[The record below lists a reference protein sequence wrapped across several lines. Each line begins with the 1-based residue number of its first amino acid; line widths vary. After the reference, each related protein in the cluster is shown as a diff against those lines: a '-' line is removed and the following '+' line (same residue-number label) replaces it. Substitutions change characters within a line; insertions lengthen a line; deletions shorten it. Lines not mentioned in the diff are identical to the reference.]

1 MQRNDEAP
9 SAPSAVAIEDPGK
22 REFLKTFGTVGLG
35 MGVGLGLP
43 AAGIVNVASA
53 ALPPSQAQNGWQR
66 RNRAFLKRMQAAL
79 GQQSSFQ
86 GGQQANGDENLPG
99 HIASHTKGLPHND
112 LGEVDPGAYNRLL
125 IAVNSGTS
133 QDLAAVPMGTP
144 GARLVQPR
152 MGFNYSLI
160 GQDAQG
166 WRIPPPPR
174 FASDEIAA
182 EMVECYWGALTRD
195 VPFVEYPSHPL
206 IAQAASDL
214 SMQPGYDGP
223 RPGGSI
229 DAQTL
234 FRSAL
239 PGTLEGPWLSQ
250 FFWMPVQQGAYSTPQ
265 VLTPP
270 LAGVDYSTSYADWLA
285 NMRGGGGGPTAAA
298 GTPRWICTSRD
309 LTRSLQ
315 LDVPLGFGYQHVML
329 ALIHLLRLGIPRNPG
344 LPIPPS
350 NEADGLNGQ
359 LWELVARCTLA
370 ALTPVFWQK
379 WQVHRRLRPEA
390 YAGRVHN
397 HINGAATYPIPTA
410 LLGSQALA
418 ATFSRYGTY
427 LMPMA
432 WKGGCPPHPSYPSA
446 HAVIAAA
453 GVTVLKAFF
462 DGNAALPN
470 PVLANADGTALVPY
484 AGAPLTVEGELNKL
498 AANIGISR
506 VQTGIHFRSDSMQSI
521 ALGERMAINMLSE
534 LKPLRG
540 GAFDNFTFRRFDGS
554 LVTV

>member
-1 MQRNDEAP
+1 MSGITRQIDGGRFSMAVGPTNGKSATITVVPSTRALAIHSIVRTLVVILHRDSLNVDQISEESSHDCDEYSVHLLLFPARP
-9 SAPSAVAIEDPGK
+9 GCLHAGTCRCAGQFAIGQFCPGK
-22 REFLKTFGTVGLG
+22 
-35 MGVGLGLP
+35 P
-43 AAGIVNVASA
+43 AADDH
-53 ALPPSQAQNGWQR
+53 L
-66 RNRAFLKRMQAAL
+66 
-79 GQQSSFQ
+79 
-86 GGQQANGDENLPG
+86 
-99 HIASHTKGLPHND
+99 
-112 LGEVDPGAYNRLL
+112 
-125 IAVNSGTS
+125 
-133 QDLAAVPMGTP
+133 VP
-144 GARLVQPR
+144 R
-152 MGFNYSLI
+152 
-160 GQDAQG
+160 
-166 WRIPPPPR
+166 
-174 FASDEIAA
+174 
-182 EMVECYWGALTRD
+182 
-195 VPFVEYPSHPL
+195 
-206 IAQAASDL
+206 SDL

-315 LDVPLGFGYQHVML
+315 LDVPLGFGYQHIML